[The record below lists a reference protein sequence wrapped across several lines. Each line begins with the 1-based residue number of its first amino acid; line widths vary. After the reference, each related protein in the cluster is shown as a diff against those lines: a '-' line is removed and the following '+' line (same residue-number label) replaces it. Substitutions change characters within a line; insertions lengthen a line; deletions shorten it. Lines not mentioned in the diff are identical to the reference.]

1 RENFHY
7 VDKGDL
13 ATIGRAA
20 AVARLGRLKLS
31 GFPAWVIWV
40 VVHIMYLIGFR
51 NRVLVMLQW
60 GWAYLT
66 YHRGI
71 RLITGDRQ
79 VEVRRARDAED
90 RPLPPPPRRRVLRR

>member
-1 RENFHY
+1 M
-7 VDKGDL
+7 
-13 ATIGRAA
+13 
-20 AVARLGRLKLS
+20 KLS

-71 RLITGDRQ
+71 RLITGD
-79 VEVRRARDAED
+79 VELELQRGRA
-90 RPLPPPPRRRVLRR
+90 PR